1 MMDDGREHVD
11 RPIYDDDGEMI
22 VWPTLDEDMEEFAE
36 ESEVATVAASDDT
49 TEDDTYYE
57 VPDTVEDDQDRIDVQ
72 VESIEDEECQD
83 AKIGDIQ
90 QAGEDYNEAM
100 DRIVGVLMQALSTE
114 EMTETMSAELQD
126 ATNDMETAK
135 QTITDLCGDP
145 DTKVLQ
151 TDPDTKIPQNLQE
164 ILETLTKDGKAPW
177 LYIDDEGNLL
187 LDGESVPKL
196 KVIELEA
203 EKIKAD
209 YGEFKDLTTNNFTA
223 VNAKIDNLDVGNLD
237 AVNATIK
244 NLQADLAHI
253 GVLIG
258 NSATIKDIQN
268 LLLTSKN
275 TTIENALIKDAMIDT
290 VSANKINTGIIN
302 TNNVSIQ
309 SDDGSMLLQGNLQ
322 QFKDKAGN
330 VRIQIGKD
338 AKGDFTFTLYGA
350 DGKGQLINQN
360 GIQSSDAIK
369 DGLIVNAKVADNAN
383 ISAGKLDIAS
393 LFSTMNESGYTL
405 KSSKIKFDD
414 KDQTLDVL
422 FNSLSTKVDNINT
435 ATGDISGLKTQ
446 VSTNTTNI
454 GIANGKIETLI
465 TNTTIEDNGTTTTL
479 KNAFNSVKDTVD
491 KHEQTISSMGS
502 TLNSVSIEYY
512 VSTSATSMQGGSW
525 STTTPQW
532 QEGKYIW
539 QRINY
544 GKVNGTTTY
553 STPVC
558 IQGAKGEDGTGVNI
572 LDKYPSLE
580 ELKKA
585 HPTGN
590 AGDCYTV
597 NGTLYT
603 WSTSKNDWIDCGN
616 IKGEKGDQGIQGIQG
631 IQGER
636 GEQGVQG
643 VPGKDGK
650 TTYFHIKYSANPNG
664 IPMSETPNTYI
675 GTYVNYD
682 PNDSADS
689 TVYTWSRFEGEQGEQ
704 GIPGTNGTDGKTYY
718 LHIKYSDDGG
728 KTFTS
733 NNGETPGAYIGVYT
747 DTNDKDS
754 NSVTTYTWSKIK
766 GEKGDKGDQGLQGVP
781 GTPGTDG
788 VTHYTWIR
796 YADDINGTGIS
807 NDPTG
812 KTYIGF
818 AYNKET
824 STESNTPTDYT
835 WSLIKGDKGDTGVKG
850 DRGEKGETYYTWIK
864 YSDNADGTGL
874 YDTPKDTTMYIGI
887 AINKTTPTESVNKTD
902 YTWSK
907 FKGDKGDKGDRGQ
920 QGEQGIPGTPGGKG
934 DPGEKGQSLVN
945 STPQWYKSTS
955 NTTQTGGEW
964 TTTMPTAEKGYWY
977 WLRFK
982 LDFENPTETK
992 YTTPTLEQVYTKT
1005 SQLEQSLDGF
1015 KTTVSNTY
1023 ATNDSLGTVRNDVS
1037 KVEQTA
1043 NSLTAKFTD
1052 GFDMGIIQQNASGIK
1067 VLHTS
1072 IDDNSY
1078 THMSPTGFYLK
1089 CKGTD
1094 IFKLESDGI
1103 TMLGGILSNGTIQG
1117 ATIIGST
1124 FKNESN
1130 TFSVDSEGNI
1140 VGAQIKGSEVVGDSF
1155 SVEGELTADVITANK
1170 INSAQ
1175 YPSTLEDDIQI
1186 SINSGG
1192 SDDNE
1197 LYDGVSFATVTGALE
1212 ALPKFLNGKVVDIW
1226 IQKDVYENIDIRYF
1240 SSGRINLY
1248 LDGNTVYGYVR
1259 SYMSS
1264 IKVYVYGG
1272 YMKYETAKTG
1282 VIHPSTGCAVASR
1295 TASLVGQESSC
1306 LNAYSLKIYGSDN
1319 ASGSATTIVGMACD
1333 SYASGYYKDL
1343 QFINC
1348 DIGFRANAG
1357 GRIHAAGSSGV
1368 CSQYG
1373 FEAVSGGLITIANSK
1388 QCGGNKSNTHVS
1400 SPGQIIAPTSVTYEG
1415 GNQTT
1420 DGNTAPT
1427 PTTSKTVTIKSNSGD
1442 TYRSSV
1448 YNNWKKDNTC
1458 RQGDYGYGDCNGCWF
1473 FGSQFNQFKD
1483 KSISKIELT
1492 IKRISGGSYAA
1503 VPIVVKTHNYASR
1516 PSGKPSYGSS
1526 CGSVSIAV
1534 GNSGKLTITNSTIL
1548 NALSGGTIKGFGIQS
1563 AYNASS
1569 YAVCSGSVTMKV
1581 TYKE

>member
-1 MMDDGREHVD
+1 
-11 RPIYDDDGEMI
+11 
-22 VWPTLDEDMEEFAE
+22 MEEFAE
-36 ESEVATVAASDDT
+36 EAEVATVATSDDT

-72 VESIEDEECQD
+72 VESIEDEECED
-83 AKIGDIQ
+83 SKIGDIQ
-90 QAGEDYNEAM
+90 QASESYDEAM
-100 DRIVGVLMQALSTE
+100 DRIVSILTQALSTE
-114 EMTETMSAELQD
+114 EMTEEMSAELQD

-164 ILETLTKDGKAPW
+164 LLETLTKDGKAPW

-196 KVIELEA
+196 KVVELEA
-203 EKIKAD
+203 QKVKAD
-209 YGEFKDLTTNNFTA
+209 LGEFKDLTTNNFTA
-223 VNAKIDNLDVGNLD
+223 VNAKIDNLNVGDLS

-244 NLQADLAHI
+244 NLQSDLAHI

-290 VSANKINTGIIN
+290 VSANKINTGTIN

-414 KDQTLDVL
+414 KNQTLDVL
-422 FNSLSTKVDNINT
+422 FNSLSTKVDT
-435 ATGDISGLKTQ
+435 ANGDMSKLQTQ
-446 VSTNTTNI
+446 VTTNTTNI
-454 GIANGKIETLI
+454 GVANGKIETLI
-465 TNTTIEDNGTTTTL
+465 ADTTIEEDGTTTTL

-512 VSTSATSMQGGSW
+512 VSTSAVALQGGSW

-580 ELKKA
+580 ALKQA

-590 AGDCYTV
+590 PGDCYTV

-603 WSTSKNDWIDCGN
+603 WSTSKNDWVDCGN

-631 IQGER
+631 
-636 GEQGVQG
+636 
-643 VPGKDGK
+643 P
-650 TTYFHIKYSANPNG
+650 
-664 IPMSETPNTYI
+664 
-675 GTYVNYD
+675 
-682 PNDSADS
+682 
-689 TVYTWSRFEGEQGEQ
+689 QGEQ
-704 GIPGTNGTDGKTYY
+704 GP
-718 LHIKYSDDGG
+718 
-728 KTFTS
+728 
-733 NNGETPGAYIGVYT
+733 
-747 DTNDKDS
+747 
-754 NSVTTYTWSKIK
+754 
-766 GEKGDKGDQGLQGVP
+766 QGP
-781 GTPGTDG
+781 
-788 VTHYTWIR
+788 
-796 YADDINGTGIS
+796 
-807 NDPTG
+807 
-812 KTYIGF
+812 
-818 AYNKET
+818 
-824 STESNTPTDYT
+824 
-835 WSLIKGDKGDTGVKG
+835 
-850 DRGEKGETYYTWIK
+850 
-864 YSDNADGTGL
+864 
-874 YDTPKDTTMYIGI
+874 
-887 AINKTTPTESVNKTD
+887 
-902 YTWSK
+902 
-907 FKGDKGDKGDRGQ
+907 
-920 QGEQGIPGTPGGKG
+920 QGEQGGKG
-934 DPGEKGQSLVN
+934 DPGNPGEKGQSLVN

-955 NTTQTGGEW
+955 STTQTGGEW
-964 TTTMPTAEKGYWY
+964 TGTMPVAEKGYWY

-992 YTTPTLEQVYTKT
+992 YTAPTMEQVYTKT
-1005 SQLEQSLDGF
+1005 TSLEQSLDGF
-1015 KTTVSNTY
+1015 KQTVSNTY
-1023 ATNDSLGTVRNDVS
+1023 ATNDDLGTIRNDVS
-1037 KVEQTA
+1037 RVEQTA
-1043 NSLTAKFTD
+1043 NKIGWFISGSSSSSMTLTDEALTVIAKQLKVSGDMIVD
-1052 GFDMGIIQQNASGIK
+1052 GA
-1067 VLHTS
+1067 
-1072 IDDNSY
+1072 IDGK
-1078 THMSPTGFYLK
+1078 T
-1089 CKGTD
+1089 
-1094 IFKLESDGI
+1094 I
-1103 TMLGGILSNGTIQG
+1103 TG
-1117 ATIIGST
+1117 ATMVGGT
-1124 FKNESN
+1124 FRNESN

-1140 VGAQIKGSEVVGDSF
+1140 VGAQIQGSEVIGDSF
-1155 SVEGELTADVITANK
+1155 SVEGELTADTITANK
-1170 INSAQ
+1170 INNAQ
-1175 YPSTLEDDIQI
+1175 YPSTLDDDIQI
-1186 SINSGG
+1186 EIDPSTG
-1192 SDDNE
+1192 SDDVE
-1197 LYDGVSFATVTGALE
+1197 LAEGAVYQTIAGVLD
-1212 ALPKFLNGKVVDIW
+1212 ALPKFLNGKCVSIWMRGDIT
-1226 IQKDVYENIDIRYF
+1226 ENADFQNYT
-1240 SSGRINLY
+1240 SGQIKFY
-1248 LDGNTVYGYVR
+1248 LDGHTLYGYIR
-1259 SYMSS
+1259 NYMSS
-1264 IKVYVYGG
+1264 AKLWVYGG
-1272 YMKYETAKTG
+1272 WPGTEEGQTG
-1282 VIHPSTGCAVASR
+1282 VVHPDTGCAVAGR
-1295 TASLVGQESSC
+1295 TGSIISQESSS
-1306 LNAYSLKIYGSDN
+1306 LNTYSIKVYGSDN
-1319 ASGSATTIVGMACD
+1319 KHSDGQSSIVGYIGDAF
-1333 SYASGYYKDL
+1333 ASMYIKNTTLVNCEVGYRGSG
-1343 QFINC
+1343 C
-1348 DIGFRANAG
+1348 A
-1357 GRIHAAGSSGV
+1357 RIHDASSAGV

-1373 FEAVSGGLITIANSK
+1373 FQTTSGAFITIANAAH
-1388 QCGGNKSNTHVS
+1388 CGGLTANTAQTL
-1400 SPGQIIAPTSVTYEG
+1400 PGQIIQHAKATFAG

-1420 DGNTAPT
+1420 DPDKA
-1427 PTTSKTVTIKSNSGD
+1427 PTTSTTKVITIKSNSGD

-1448 YNNWKKDNTC
+1448 YNNWKKDNTA

-1473 FGSQFNQFKD
+1473 FGTQFNQFKG

-1492 IKRISGGSYAA
+1492 IKRISGGSYAGI
-1503 VPIVVKTHNYASR
+1503 PIAVKTHNYASR

-1534 GNSGKLTITNSTIL
+1534 GDSGKLTITNSTIL
-1548 NALSGGTIKGFGIQS
+1548 NALSNGTIKGFGIQS
-1563 AYNASS
+1563 SYNASS

-1581 TYKE
+1581 TYTE